1 MTLESVCPSCG
12 ESSYGV
18 CERCL
23 ARGRTIAAMPRFL
36 SIQVC
41 PTCSDHFFKGR
52 WMNED
57 TNHAIAN
64 AVEEALKID
73 VEEAAFTIVLDQISP
88 TIIHAR
94 IEINVSEA
102 EGPHESFDV
111 DVRVNRVACDR
122 CSRISGGYYESK
134 VQIRAD
140 HRTPERAELE
150 RALEIAAR
158 TIDLTLKEDRLAF
171 IAKTI
176 WLREGL
182 DLYIGTVKAA
192 KRIVRTLLKEMGGNF
207 SDSAQLIGRRDGKDV
222 YRVTFVVRLPEF
234 PTGAIV
240 SSQQR
245 VYEICSTTSTKNAVD
260 LETGHR
266 TALSAKDLRN
276 AELVGTRSDAR
287 RTVLVAIDADEV
299 HLLDPETYITLT
311 IKKPPHIRKEDE
323 GKEIRVVKTQ
333 EGVFILP

>member
-12 ESSYGV
+12 ERSYGV

-23 ARGRTIAAMPRFL
+23 ARGRTILEMPSFL

-52 WMNED
+52 WINED
-57 TNHAIAN
+57 TNGAVAK

-73 VEEAAFTIVLDQISP
+73 PDEAAITIVLSQISP
-88 TIIHAR
+88 TILHAHV
-94 IEINVSEA
+94 EINVSGA
-102 EGPHESFDV
+102 GGSYESFDV

-140 HRTPERAELE
+140 QRTPERAELD
-150 RALEIAAR
+150 RALEIAAT
-158 TIDLTLKEDRLAF
+158 TIDLAQKADRLAF

-182 DLYIGTVKAA
+182 DLYVGTAKAA
-192 KRIVRTLLKEMGGNF
+192 KRIVRAVLREMGGTF
-207 SDSAQLIGRRDGKDV
+207 SDSAKLIGRRDGKDV
-222 YRVTFVVRLPEF
+222 YRVTFVMRLPEF
-234 PTGAIV
+234 PVGTIIL
-240 SSQQR
+240 SRQHMF
-245 VYEICSTTSTKNAVD
+245 EICSTRSTTNAVD

-266 TALSAKDLRN
+266 TALNAEELRT
-276 AELVGTRSDAR
+276 AELVGTRSDAK

-299 HLLDPETYITLT
+299 HLLDPETYVTLT
-311 IKKPPHIRKEDE
+311 IKKPPYIRKEDE
-323 GKEIRVVKTQ
+323 GKEIKVVKTQ

>member
-1 MTLESVCPSCG
+1 MPS
-12 ESSYGV
+12 
-18 CERCL
+18 
-23 ARGRTIAAMPRFL
+23 FL
-36 SIQVC
+36 SIKVC

-52 WMNED
+52 WINED
-57 TNHAIAN
+57 TNGAVTK

-73 VEEAAFTIVLDQISP
+73 HDEAAFAIVLNEISP

-94 IEINVSEA
+94 VEISVSGA
-102 EGPHESFDV
+102 RGPCESLDV
-111 DVRVNRVACDR
+111 NVRVNRMTCDR

-140 HRTPERAELE
+140 HRTPGRAELE

-158 TIDLTLKEDRLAF
+158 TVDLTQKEDRLAF

-192 KRIVRTLLKEMGGNF
+192 KRIVRALLREMGGNL
-207 SDSAQLIGRRDGKDV
+207 SDSAKLIGRRDGKDV
-222 YRVTFVVRLPEF
+222 YRVTFVMRLPEF

-240 SSQQR
+240 SSQQHI
-245 VYEICSTTSTKNAVD
+245 YEICSTISRTNAVD

-266 TALSAKDLRN
+266 TALNAEDLRN
-276 AELVGTRSDAR
+276 AELVGTRTDAK
-287 RTVLVAIDADEV
+287 RTVLVAVDADEV

-311 IKKPPHIRKEDE
+311 IKKPPYISKQDE
-323 GKEIRVVKTQ
+323 GKEIKVVKTH